1 MTMDNTV
8 AGDIALITNCAG
20 FSSHKI
26 ISILSPAI
34 SFDTDW
40 TLDPLIPTHAP
51 TGSSLGSLDFTAIL
65 ALTPGSLA
73 ALKISI
79 K

>member
-1 MTMDNTV
+1 M
-8 AGDIALITNCAG
+8 
-20 FSSHKI
+20 
-26 ISILSPAI
+26 SILSPAI
-34 SFDTDW
+34 SFETDC

-51 TGSSLGSLDFTAIL
+51 TGSSLGSFDLTAIF

-79 K
+79 KS